1 MKRKQR
7 LIRIVAFIIT
17 AVLPCAY
24 LCAGEISTDLS
35 KLPQPALEFA
45 AKIFPNAKIVGF
57 EIDKALL
64 KPVEYDATLSDG
76 SKIEFD
82 STGQWT
88 DIESKFTGIPL
99 SIFPADIAT
108 YLKNNYK
115 GQKIKSASKEKY
127 GWEVELANGL
137 ELKFNAAGKFVGI
150 ED

>member
-76 SKIEFD
+76 SRIEFD
-82 STGQWT
+82 SNGTWT
-88 DIESKFTGIPL
+88 DIESKFTGVPA
-99 SIFPADIAT
+99 SILPSGIAA
-108 YLKNNYK
+108 YIESNYK
-115 GQKIKSASKEKY
+115 GQKIKSVSKESR
-127 GWEVELANGL
+127 GWEVELANDL
-137 ELKFNAAGKFVGI
+137 ELKFDISGNFIGI
-150 ED
+150 DN

>member
-35 KLPQPALEFA
+35 KLPQPTLEFA

-64 KPVEYDATLSDG
+64 KPVEY
-76 SKIEFD
+76 
-82 STGQWT
+82 
-88 DIESKFTGIPL
+88 
-99 SIFPADIAT
+99 
-108 YLKNNYK
+108 
-115 GQKIKSASKEKY
+115 KSP
-127 GWEVELANGL
+127 VRRVN
-137 ELKFNAAGKFVGI
+137 
-150 ED
+150 